1 MHNTIVHHPE
11 ADAQPELWSL
21 LSPGQLSQLYTEHD
35 NIRYQI
41 FPWLVHL
48 SYPGCVPPFQLL
60 VEINSI
66 LDKSRTSI

>member
-11 ADAQPELWSL
+11 SDARPELWSL
-21 LSPGQLSQLYTEHD
+21 PSPGQLSQLYTEYD
-35 NIRYQI
+35 NIWYQI

-48 SYPGCVPPFQLL
+48 SYPGCVPFQLL

-66 LDKSRTSI
+66 LDKPRTSI